1 MIIDEILDAKEQQK
15 FLNIN
20 YIKKQAEF
28 FNFENITK
36 AINEQNTNELKTALK
51 EYITNNNYNKKL
63 LKDIDK
69 LKITFENPETTKA
82 NIIEEIETTLFYT
95 DELKKIIL
103 ELFEDMGQP
112 NFNEFVNLFN
122 FELAFNDGNDTI
134 KFEILKNYCNIDN
147 LSQANFETIK
157 NEFLQDVLN
166 CFVKCG
172 V

>member
-1 MIIDEILDAKEQQK
+1 MIIDEILDTKEQQK
-15 FLNIN
+15 FLNID
-20 YIKKQAEF
+20 YIKKEAKI
-28 FNFENITK
+28 FNFDNITK
-36 AINEQNTNELKTALK
+36 AINEQNADELKTALK
-51 EYITNNNYNKKL
+51 EYVTNNSYNKKL

-69 LKITFENPETTKA
+69 FKITFEDPETTKA

-103 ELFEDMGQP
+103 ELFEDMEQP

-122 FELAFNDGNDTI
+122 FEIAFNDYNDTI
-134 KFEILKNYCNIDN
+134 KFEILKNYCSIDN
-147 LSQANFETIK
+147 LNQAKFETIK
-157 NEFLQDVLN
+157 NEFLQDILN

>member
-1 MIIDEILDAKEQQK
+1 MIIDEILDTKEQQK

-20 YIKKQAEF
+20 YIKKEAEI
-28 FNFENITK
+28 FNFDNITK
-36 AINEQNTNELKTALK
+36 AINEQNADELKTALK
-51 EYITNNNYNKKL
+51 KYVTNNNYNKEL

-69 LKITFENPETTKA
+69 IKITFEDPKTTKA

-103 ELFEDMGQP
+103 ELFENMEQP

-122 FELAFNDGNDTI
+122 FEIAFNDYTDTI
-134 KFEILKNYCNIDN
+134 KFEILKNYCDIDN

>member
-1 MIIDEILDAKEQQK
+1 MIIDEILETKEQQK

-20 YIKKQAEF
+20 YIKKEAEL
-28 FNFENITK
+28 FNIDNITK
-36 AINEQNTNELKTALK
+36 AINEQNANELKTALK
-51 EYITNNNYNKKL
+51 EYVTNNSYNKKL

-69 LKITFENPETTKA
+69 LKITFEDPKTKKA

-103 ELFEDMGQP
+103 ELFEDMEQP

-122 FELAFNDGNDTI
+122 FEIAFNDYTDTI
-134 KFEILKNYCNIDN
+134 KFEILKNYCSIDN

-157 NEFLQDVLN
+157 NEFLQDILN
-166 CFVKCG
+166 CFVKFG